1 MPRPQDEE
9 LLRFAVASGQ
19 LSEEQA
25 AEVLAALRQVEEL
38 GGSSS
43 AGELLTHRGLLSEA
57 QIERLHQAVA
67 SSKTATRVPRE
78 LAGFELLEKIGQGG
92 MGSVFKARQK
102 ELDRLV
108 ALKIL
113 SPRLS
118 RNATFVERFLQ
129 EARSAGKLNHPNIVA
144 AIDVG
149 EDQGFYYFAMEY
161 VDGETLAAVV
171 AREER
176 LPEEQALAIA
186 TAVAK
191 ALDHAFERGLIH
203 RDIKPE
209 NIMVTADGRVRVT
222 DFGLARILDAE
233 DDSPEVERF
242 MGTPSYVAPEQI
254 RSEPDIDCRADIF
267 SLGITLFEMLTGDVP
282 FHGANPMAIAAAILT
297 QPLPPIRERRPDV
310 SAATERIVARMT
322 AKDRADR
329 YATPA
334 DAVAALEQAAQA
346 TRTPRAP
353 RPARRAPARAK
364 ARQAIRPASSRRPAP
379 RRRRSATGTYIAI
392 AAALALLAIAALCL
406 TFIPRKPPPKP
417 PPEAATPPKTDT
429 GPSRTDVATQA
440 LHQRLTEAVA
450 DADRFAQQHPRSYAS
465 RIARLAAIRKDLAKA
480 HHQLPD
486 AGAQLYQ
493 QVLARLRALEQEA
506 ETAARAELTR
516 RRKLADEALNER
528 KLAAAIA
535 AASSFPR
542 ELAVAAVASEIEQLE
557 AATRRRAVAV
567 FGKLD
572 AEGRR
577 LVKAGSLT
585 SARAIY
591 AAVADCPVPAIGSRA
606 KQAIAEIDQRLNAR
620 GEKLERVAAEAY
632 PLAVKAVVE
641 RLAGRRY
648 GDARKLLD
656 AALVE
661 PQLAPVRERLRGLR
675 PLVLAAAEVWGHVGG
690 GVRRLEPG
698 QTVRVAG
705 VGGTFIGYRDGHIH
719 LRSGLVT
726 LAKALADLRAPEAV
740 AFAQRSLGKPTA
752 EHEVKLALF
761 LLADSDY
768 DAARARLAAAKANG
782 ADVSVAADLLARLA
796 PLPCGT
802 CKGET
807 TIPCPACGGKGY
819 KGADRQPCDACNGKG
834 SYRCTRCDGAG
845 SFTCPT
851 CKGTG
856 EEFKGLRCADC
867 GGAGK
872 IRCPRCKGT
881 GEIKC
886 KKCRGTGSL
895 GRRVPCERCRGDRTV
910 PCPECGGRGEHPA
923 PDLQRPA
930 SKK

>member
-1 MPRPQDEE
+1 MATARDEE

-43 AGELLTHRGLLSEA
+43 AAELLTNRGLLSEA
-57 QIERLHQAVA
+57 QIERLHQAIA
-67 SSKTATRVPRE
+67 SSRTATRVPRE

-118 RNATFVERFLQ
+118 RNAAFVERFLQ
-129 EARSAGKLNHPNIVA
+129 EARAAGKLNHPNIVA

-149 EDQGFYYFAMEY
+149 EDQGFHYFAMEY

-171 AREER
+171 AREGR
-176 LPEEQALAIA
+176 LPEDRALAIA

-191 ALDHAFERGLIH
+191 ALGHAFERGLIH

-233 DDSPEVERF
+233 DDSPDVERF

-297 QPLPPIRERRPDV
+297 QPLPPIRERCPGV

-322 AKDRADR
+322 AKDRANR

-334 DAVAALEQAAQA
+334 DVVAALEQAAQA
-346 TRTPRAP
+346 PRTPRAP
-353 RPARRAPARAK
+353 RPTRRAPARAK
-364 ARQAIRPASSRRPAP
+364 ARPASSRRPAP
-379 RRRRSATGTYIAI
+379 RRRSSATGTYIAI
-392 AAALALLAIAALCL
+392 AAALALLAIAAICL

-417 PPEAATPPKTDT
+417 PPKVTTPPKTDT
-429 GPSRTDVATQA
+429 GPSRIDIATQA
-440 LHQRLTEAVA
+440 LHQRLIEAVA

-465 RIARLAAIRKDLAKA
+465 RIARLAAIRKEFAKA
-480 HHQLPD
+480 RHQLPD
-486 AGAQLYQ
+486 AGAELYQ
-493 QVLARLRALEQEA
+493 QVVARLRALEQEA
-506 ETAARAELTR
+506 ETAARAELAR
-516 RRKLADEALNER
+516 RRKAADEALNEK

-542 ELAVAAVASEIEQLE
+542 ELAVAAVASEIEGLE
-557 AATRRRAVAV
+557 AATRRRAIAV

-572 AEGRR
+572 AEGQR
-577 LVKAGSLT
+577 LIKAGSLT

-591 AAVADCPVPAIGSRA
+591 AAVTDCPVPAIRDRA
-606 KQAIAEIDQRLNAR
+606 KQAIAEIDGRLNAR
-620 GEKLERVAAEAY
+620 DEKLELVAAEAY
-632 PLAVKAVVE
+632 PLAAKALVE

-648 GDARKLLD
+648 DDARKLLD

-661 PQLAPVRERLRGLR
+661 PQLAPVRERLRSLR
-675 PLVLAAAEVWGHVGG
+675 PLVLAAAEVWGHVAG
-690 GVRRLEPG
+690 GVRRLKPG
-698 QTVRVAG
+698 EAVRVAG
-705 VGGTFIGYRDGHIH
+705 VGGTFLGYRDGRIH
-719 LRSGLVT
+719 LRSGSVT
-726 LAKALADLRAPEAV
+726 LAKPLAELRAPEAV

-752 EHEVKLALF
+752 EHEAKLALF
-761 LLADSDY
+761 LLADGDY
-768 DAARARLAAAKANG
+768 GAARKRLAAAKANG

-796 PLPCGT
+796 PRPCGT
-802 CKGET
+802 CKGKG

-819 KGADRQPCDACNGKG
+819 KGTDRQPCDACNGKG

-867 GGAGK
+867 GGTGK

-895 GRRVPCERCRGDRTV
+895 VRRVPCERCRGDRTV

-930 SKK
+930 LKR